1 MEQLE
6 FKWAWSMNVLA
17 IDTSVGVSVA
27 ILRSSGEVTQSHTID
42 HGMQGEL
49 TAELISKVV
58 TDSGLKIKEIT
69 DVVVGVGPGP
79 FTGLRV
85 GLVTAAVFAHAR
97 EIPIHG
103 ICSLDAIAFDYAS
116 PCVVVT
122 DARRKELYWARYE
135 GIRIGEPQVSKPE
148 VIASQFPDAKFVGP
162 GAQLYPDYISG
173 EVMELKAGSL
183 ANLFASGSAQLVDV
197 LPMYL
202 RKPDAVEPTIRKSVL

>member
-1 MEQLE
+1 
-6 FKWAWSMNVLA
+6 MNVLA

-27 ILRSSGEVTQSHTID
+27 ILRSNGELVQSQAVD

-49 TAELISKVV
+49 TAELISQVV
-58 TDSGLKIKEIT
+58 TESGLAIAEIT

-97 EIPIHG
+97 GIPIHG
-103 ICSLDAIAFDYAS
+103 ICSLDAIAFDYAK

-135 GIRIGEPQVSKPE
+135 GKRIGEPQVSKPE
-148 VIASQFPDAKFVGP
+148 DLLAQFPDSEFVGP
-162 GAQLYPDYISG
+162 GAQLYPDFISG
-173 EVMELKAGSL
+173 KVMELKAGSL
-183 ANLFASGSAQLVDV
+183 AKLFASGAAQLVDV
-197 LPMYL
+197 SPMYL
-202 RKPDAVEPTIRKSVL
+202 RMPDAVEPTNRKSVL

>member
-1 MEQLE
+1 
-6 FKWAWSMNVLA
+6 MNVLA

-27 ILRSSGEVTQSHTID
+27 ILRSNGELTQSQAVD

-49 TAELISKVV
+49 TAELISQVV
-58 TDSGLKIKEIT
+58 ADSGLGISEIT

-97 EIPIHG
+97 NIPIHG
-103 ICSLDAIAFDYAS
+103 ICSLDAIAFDYAK

-135 GIRIGEPQVSKPE
+135 DKRIGEPQVSKPE
-148 VIASQFPDAKFVGP
+148 DLLAQFPDSEFVGP
-162 GAQLYPDYISG
+162 GAQLYPDFISG
-173 EVMELKAGSL
+173 KVSELKAGSL
-183 ANLFASGSAQLVDV
+183 AKLFATGTAQLVDV
-197 LPMYL
+197 SPMYL
-202 RKPDAVEPTIRKSVL
+202 RKPDAVEPTTRKSVL

>member
-1 MEQLE
+1 
-6 FKWAWSMNVLA
+6 MNVLA

-27 ILRSSGEVTQSHTID
+27 ILRSNGELTQSQAVD

-49 TAELISKVV
+49 TAELISQVV
-58 TDSGLKIKEIT
+58 ADSGIEISEIT

-97 EIPIHG
+97 NIPIHG
-103 ICSLDAIAFDYAS
+103 ICSLDAIAFDYAK

-135 GIRIGEPQVSKPE
+135 DKRIGEPQVSKPE
-148 VIASQFPDAKFVGP
+148 DLLAQFPDSEFVGP
-162 GAQLYPDYISG
+162 GAQLYPDFISG
-173 EVMELKAGSL
+173 KVSELKAGSL
-183 ANLFASGSAQLVDV
+183 AKLFATGTAQLVDV
-197 LPMYL
+197 SPMYL
-202 RKPDAVEPTIRKSVL
+202 RKPDAVEPTTRKSVL

>member
-1 MEQLE
+1 
-6 FKWAWSMNVLA
+6 MNVLA

-27 ILRSSGEVTQSHTID
+27 ILRSNGELTQSQAVD

-49 TAELISKVV
+49 TAELISQVV
-58 TDSGLKIKEIT
+58 ANSGIEISEIT

-97 EIPIHG
+97 GIPIQG
-103 ICSLDAIAFDYAS
+103 ICSLDAIAFDYGK

-135 GIRIGEPQVSKPE
+135 DKRIGEPQVSKPE
-148 VIASQFPDAKFVGP
+148 DLLAQFPDSEFVGP
-162 GAQLYPDYISG
+162 GAQIYPDVISG
-173 EVMELKAGSL
+173 KVSELRAGSL
-183 ANLFASGSAQLVDV
+183 AKLFVSGNAQLVDV
-197 LPMYL
+197 SPMYL
-202 RKPDAVEPTIRKSVL
+202 RKPDAVEPTTRKSVL

>member
-1 MEQLE
+1 
-6 FKWAWSMNVLA
+6 MNVLA

-27 ILRSSGEVTQSHTID
+27 ILRSNGELTQSQAVD

-49 TAELISKVV
+49 TAELISQVV
-58 TDSGLKIKEIT
+58 ADSGLEISEIT

-97 EIPIHG
+97 NIPIHG
-103 ICSLDAIAFDYAS
+103 ICSLDAIAFDYAK

-135 GIRIGEPQVSKPE
+135 DKRIGEPQVSKPE
-148 VIASQFPDAKFVGP
+148 DLLAQFPDSEFVGP
-162 GAQLYPDYISG
+162 GAQLYPDFISG
-173 EVMELKAGSL
+173 KVSELKAGSL
-183 ANLFASGSAQLVDV
+183 AKLFVSGKAQLVDV
-197 LPMYL
+197 SPMYL
-202 RKPDAVEPTIRKSVL
+202 RKPDAVEPTTRKSVL

>member
-1 MEQLE
+1 
-6 FKWAWSMNVLA
+6 MNVLA

-27 ILRSSGEVTQSHTID
+27 ILRSNGELTQSQAVD

-49 TAELISKVV
+49 TAELIYKVV
-58 TDSGLKIKEIT
+58 AESGLEISEIT

-97 EIPIHG
+97 DIPIHG
-103 ICSLDAIAFDYAS
+103 ICSLDAIAFDYAK

-135 GIRIGEPQVSKPE
+135 DKRIGEPQVSKPE
-148 VIASQFPDAKFVGP
+148 DLLAQFPNTDFVGP
-162 GAQLYPDYISG
+162 GAQLYPNSISG
-173 EVMELKAGSL
+173 SVLELKAGSL
-183 ANLFASGSAQLVDV
+183 AKLFVSGKAQLVDV
-197 LPMYL
+197 SPMYL
-202 RKPDAVEPTIRKSVL
+202 RKPDAVEPTTRKSVL

>member
-1 MEQLE
+1 
-6 FKWAWSMNVLA
+6 MNVLA

-27 ILRSSGEVTQSHTID
+27 ILRSSGELTQSQAVD

-49 TAELISKVV
+49 TAELISQVV
-58 TDSGLKIKEIT
+58 ADSGLEISEIT

-97 EIPIHG
+97 NIPIHG
-103 ICSLDAIAFDYAS
+103 ICSLDAIAFDYAK

-135 GIRIGEPQVSKPE
+135 DKRIGEPQVSKPE
-148 VIASQFPDAKFVGP
+148 ELLAQFPDSDFVGP
-162 GAQLYPDYISG
+162 GAQLYPDFISG
-173 EVMELKAGSL
+173 KVSELKAGSL
-183 ANLFASGSAQLVDV
+183 AKLFVSGNAQLVDV
-197 LPMYL
+197 SPMYL
-202 RKPDAVEPTIRKSVL
+202 RKPDAVEPTTRKSVL

>member
-1 MEQLE
+1 
-6 FKWAWSMNVLA
+6 MNVLA

-27 ILRSSGEVTQSHTID
+27 ILRSNGELTQSQAVN

-58 TDSGLKIKEIT
+58 IESGLELGDIT

-97 EIPIHG
+97 KIPGHG
-103 ICSLDAIAFDYAS
+103 ICSLDAVAFDYAK

-135 GIRIGEPQVSKPE
+135 GKRIGEPQVSKPE
-148 VIASQFPDAKFVGP
+148 DLIAQFPDSEFVGP
-162 GAQLYPDYISG
+162 GAQIYPDLISG
-173 EVMELKAGSL
+173 IVSELKAGSL
-183 ANLFASGSAQLVDV
+183 AKLFVSGTAQLVDIS
-197 LPMYL
+197 PMYL
-202 RKPDAVEPTIRKSVL
+202 RKPDAVEPTNRKSVL

>member
-1 MEQLE
+1 
-6 FKWAWSMNVLA
+6 MNVLA

-27 ILRSSGEVTQSHTID
+27 ILRSNGELTQSQAVD

-49 TAELISKVV
+49 TAELISQVV
-58 TDSGLKIKEIT
+58 ADSGLEISEIT

-97 EIPIHG
+97 NIPIHG
-103 ICSLDAIAFDYAS
+103 ICSLDAIAFDYTK

-135 GIRIGEPQVSKPE
+135 DKRIGEPQVSKPE
-148 VIASQFPDAKFVGP
+148 DLLAQFPDSEFVGP
-162 GAQLYPDYISG
+162 GAQLYPDFISG
-173 EVMELKAGSL
+173 KVSELKAGSL
-183 ANLFASGSAQLVDV
+183 ARLFASGTAQLVDV
-197 LPMYL
+197 SPMYL
-202 RKPDAVEPTIRKSVL
+202 RKPDAVEPTTRKSVL

>member
-1 MEQLE
+1 
-6 FKWAWSMNVLA
+6 MNVLA

-27 ILRSSGEVTQSHTID
+27 ILRSNGELTQSQAVD

-49 TAELISKVV
+49 TAELISHVV
-58 TDSGLKIKEIT
+58 AESGLEISEIT

-97 EIPIHG
+97 NIQIHG
-103 ICSLDAIAFDYAS
+103 ICSLDAIAFDYAK

-135 GIRIGEPQVSKPE
+135 GKRIGEPQVSKPE
-148 VIASQFPDAKFVGP
+148 DLLAQFPDSEFVGP
-162 GAQLYPDYISG
+162 GAQLYPDFISG
-173 EVMELKAGSL
+173 KVSELKAGSL
-183 ANLFASGSAQLVDV
+183 AKLFATGTAQLVDV
-197 LPMYL
+197 SPMYL
-202 RKPDAVEPTIRKSVL
+202 RKPDAVEPTTRKSVL

>member
-1 MEQLE
+1 
-6 FKWAWSMNVLA
+6 MNVLA

-27 ILRSSGEVTQSHTID
+27 ILRSNDEVTQSQAVD

-58 TDSGLKIKEIT
+58 TDSGLKIEEIT

-85 GLVTAAVFAHAR
+85 GLVTASVFAHAR

-103 ICSLDAIAFDYAS
+103 ICSLDAIAFDFAK
-116 PCVVVT
+116 PCIVVT

-148 VIASQFPDAKFVGP
+148 VIASQFPDADFVGP
-162 GAQLYPDYISG
+162 GANLYPDYVSG
-173 EVMELKAGSL
+173 NVTELKAGSL
-183 ANLFASGSAQLVDV
+183 AKLFASGSAQLVDV
-197 LPMYL
+197 SPMYL
-202 RKPDAVEPTIRKSVL
+202 RKPDAVEPTTRKSVL

>member
-1 MEQLE
+1 
-6 FKWAWSMNVLA
+6 MNVLA

-27 ILRSSGEVTQSHTID
+27 ILRSNGELTQSQAID

-49 TAELISKVV
+49 TAELISQVV
-58 TDSGLKIKEIT
+58 AESRLEISEIT

-97 EIPIHG
+97 NIPIHG
-103 ICSLDAIAFDYAS
+103 ICSLDAIAFDYAK

-135 GIRIGEPQVSKPE
+135 DKRIGEPQVSKPE
-148 VIASQFPDAKFVGP
+148 DLLARFPNSELVGP
-162 GAQLYPDYISG
+162 GAQLYRDVISG
-173 EVMELKAGSL
+173 NVMELKAGSL
-183 ANLFASGSAQLVDV
+183 AKLFVSGNAQLVDV
-197 LPMYL
+197 SPMYL
-202 RKPDAVEPTIRKSVL
+202 RKPDAVEPTTRKSVL

>member
-1 MEQLE
+1 
-6 FKWAWSMNVLA
+6 MNVLA

-27 ILRSSGEVTQSHTID
+27 ILRGNDEVTQSQAID

-58 TDSGLKIKEIT
+58 SDSGLKIEEIT

-97 EIPIHG
+97 SIPIYG
-103 ICSLDAIAFDYAS
+103 ICSLDAIAFDYAK
-116 PCVVVT
+116 PCVVIT
-122 DARRKELYWARYE
+122 DARRKELYWARYD
-135 GIRIGEPQVSKPE
+135 GIRTGDPQVSKPE
-148 VIASQFPDAKFVGP
+148 VIAAQFPDAKFVGP
-162 GAQLYPDYISG
+162 GAQLYPDSING
-173 EVMELKAGSL
+173 NLMELKAGSL
-183 ANLFASGSAQLVDV
+183 AKLFVSGSAQLVSV
-197 LPMYL
+197 SPMYL

>member
-1 MEQLE
+1 
-6 FKWAWSMNVLA
+6 MNVLA

-27 ILRSSGEVTQSHTID
+27 ILRSNGELTQSKAVD

-49 TAELISKVV
+49 TADLISQVV
-58 TDSGLKIKEIT
+58 AESGLEISEIT

-97 EIPIHG
+97 NIPIHG
-103 ICSLDAIAFDYAS
+103 ICSLDAIAFDYAK

-135 GIRIGEPQVSKPE
+135 DKRIGEPQVSKPE
-148 VIASQFPDAKFVGP
+148 DLIAQFPNTEFVGP
-162 GAQLYPDYISG
+162 GAQIYPDVISG
-173 EVMELKAGSL
+173 KVSELKAGSL
-183 ANLFASGSAQLVDV
+183 AKLFAEGTAQLVDV
-197 LPMYL
+197 SPMYL
-202 RKPDAVEPTIRKSVL
+202 RKPDAVEPTTRKSVL

>member
-1 MEQLE
+1 
-6 FKWAWSMNVLA
+6 MNVLA

-27 ILRSSGEVTQSHTID
+27 ILRSNGELTQSQAVD

-49 TAELISKVV
+49 TAELISQVV
-58 TDSGLKIKEIT
+58 ADSGLEISEIT

-97 EIPIHG
+97 NIPIHG
-103 ICSLDAIAFDYAS
+103 ICSLDAIALDYTQ

-135 GIRIGEPQVSKPE
+135 DKRIGEPQVSKPE
-148 VIASQFPDAKFVGP
+148 DLLAQFPDSEFVGP
-162 GAQLYPDYISG
+162 GAQLYPDFISG
-173 EVMELKAGSL
+173 KVSELKAGSL
-183 ANLFASGSAQLVDV
+183 AKLFATGTAQLVDV
-197 LPMYL
+197 SPMYL
-202 RKPDAVEPTIRKSVL
+202 RKPDAVEPTTRKSVL

>member
-1 MEQLE
+1 
-6 FKWAWSMNVLA
+6 MNVLA

-27 ILRSSGEVTQSHTID
+27 ILRSNGELTQSQAVE

-49 TAELISKVV
+49 TAELISQVV
-58 TDSGLKIKEIT
+58 ADSGLEISEIT

-97 EIPIHG
+97 NIPIHG
-103 ICSLDAIAFDYAS
+103 ICSLDAIALDYTQ

-135 GIRIGEPQVSKPE
+135 DKRIGEPQVSKPE
-148 VIASQFPDAKFVGP
+148 DLLAQFPDSEFVGP
-162 GAQLYPDYISG
+162 GAQLYPDFISG
-173 EVMELKAGSL
+173 KVSELKAGSL
-183 ANLFASGSAQLVDV
+183 AKLFATGTAQLVDV
-197 LPMYL
+197 SPMYL
-202 RKPDAVEPTIRKSVL
+202 RKPDAVEPTTRKSVL

>member
-1 MEQLE
+1 
-6 FKWAWSMNVLA
+6 MNVLA

-27 ILRSSGEVTQSHTID
+27 ILRSNGELTQSQAVD

-49 TAELISKVV
+49 TAELISQVV
-58 TDSGLKIKEIT
+58 ANSGIEISEIT

-97 EIPIHG
+97 GIPIQG
-103 ICSLDAIAFDYAS
+103 ICSLDAIAFDYTK

-135 GIRIGEPQVSKPE
+135 DKRIGEPQVSKPE
-148 VIASQFPDAKFVGP
+148 DLLAQFPDSEFVGP
-162 GAQLYPDYISG
+162 GAQLYPDFISG
-173 EVMELKAGSL
+173 KVSELKAGSL
-183 ANLFASGSAQLVDV
+183 AKLFATGTAQLVDV
-197 LPMYL
+197 SPMYL
-202 RKPDAVEPTIRKSVL
+202 RKPDAVEPTTRKSVL

>member
-1 MEQLE
+1 
-6 FKWAWSMNVLA
+6 MNVLA

-27 ILRSSGEVTQSHTID
+27 ILRSNGGLTQSQAVD

-49 TAELISKVV
+49 TAELISQVV
-58 TDSGLKIKEIT
+58 ANSGIEISEIT

-97 EIPIHG
+97 GIPIQG
-103 ICSLDAIAFDYAS
+103 ICSLDAIAFDYGK

-135 GIRIGEPQVSKPE
+135 DKRIGEPQVSKPE
-148 VIASQFPDAKFVGP
+148 DLLAQFPDSEFVGP
-162 GAQLYPDYISG
+162 GAQLYPDFISG
-173 EVMELKAGSL
+173 KVSELKAGSL
-183 ANLFASGSAQLVDV
+183 AKLFATGTAQLVDV
-197 LPMYL
+197 SPMYL
-202 RKPDAVEPTIRKSVL
+202 RKPDAVEPTTRKSVL